1 MRKSSLLAAV
11 FLLICAVTAQAN
23 TIIDLTMA
31 GNSSAQTAALGG
43 IFTVMQVDPQP
54 TGTGFIDS
62 FLRVQAK
69 GSEQGYNT
77 DNGTPLDDKAGNF
90 TRALLLSDIPIIE
103 VGGILYR
110 QFLLDINENE
120 DNLLSL
126 NQIQLFQT
134 NTDPTAFSLTG
145 ATSTNPPQ
153 MDSFTPG
160 ATEVFR
166 MNNSSNSTNPFEI
179 QLNASLNSGS
189 GSGDMFL
196 YVPDADFNRSLSNVV
211 LYSQFGKP
219 PGDSES
225 DAGFEEWAVLTGQA
239 VPEPGSLILLGTGL
253 LFLGLTKLK
262 SDQKLRNSFKAGS

>member
-11 FLLICAVTAQAN
+11 FLLILCAVTTQAAN
-23 TIIDLTMA
+23 TIIDLTA
-31 GNSSAQTAALGG
+31 TGNSSSQIAALGG
-43 IFTVMQVDPQP
+43 SFTVEQVGPQP

-77 DNGTPLDDKAGNF
+77 DNGTPLDDKGGNF
-90 TRALLLSDIPIIE
+90 TRSLLLSEIPIVD
-103 VGGILYR
+103 VGGTLYR
-110 QFLLDINENE
+110 QFLLDINQNV
-120 DNLLSL
+120 DTLLSL
-126 NQIQLFQT
+126 NQIQLFQS
-134 NTDPTAFSLTG
+134 NSDPTAFTLTG

-153 MDSFTPG
+153 MDAFTLA

-179 QLNASLNSGS
+179 ELNAKLNSGS

-196 YVPDADFNRSLSNVV
+196 FVPDADFNRSLSNVI

-219 PGDSES
+219 NGADES
-225 DAGFEEWAVLTGQA
+225 NGGFEEWAVVKGA
-239 VPEPGSLILLGTGL
+239 PVPEPGSLILLGTGL
-253 LFLGLTKLK
+253 LIVGLVRRK
-262 SDQKLRNSFKAGS
+262 SVPK